1 MPAAQH
7 QVGVGIAGG
16 FHQRRVPQLVDAEMT
31 VRMGRRAHGIAGDAQ
46 AAVGAV
52 LETHRQVE
60 AADQFA
66 VNLRLAGARTD
77 GRPGQQVIEV
87 ARHQRLQQFGGERQ
101 AQRQHVQHQATRQL
115 QPIAH
120 GVTAIQMRIVGQTLP
135 ADRGARLFHVGA
147 HHQQQLVAHFGRQIG
162 QAPGVIQGR
171 GGIVDGTGADHHQ
184 QARIAAIED
193 RANGLALIVHTGGQG
208 GFQRQ
213 ALAQQGGRRQ
223 GLGDASRG
231 DGRLECGELGGS
243 VHLANS
249 LCVPAAEPPGT
260 SESIVRVV
268 SARRRHG

>member
-16 FHQRRVPQLVDAEMT
+16 FHQCRVPQRINAEMA
-31 VRMGRRAHGIAGDAQ
+31 VRMGRRTHGITGDTQ
-46 AAVGAV
+46 AAVGTV
-52 LETHRQVE
+52 LEAHRQLQ

-66 VNLRLAGARTD
+66 VDLRFAGARAD
-77 GRPGQQVIEV
+77 GRPGQQVVEV

-101 AQRQHVQHQATRQL
+101 AQRQHVQHQAARQR
-115 QPIAH
+115 QAFRH

-147 HHQQQLVAHFGRQIG
+147 HHQQQLVVHFGGEIG
-162 QAPGVIQGR
+162 QAPGVIQG
-171 GGIVDGTGADHHQ
+171 GLGIVDGAGTDHYQ
-184 QARIAAIED
+184 QARVAAIED
-193 RANGLALIVHTGGQG
+193 RANGLALIMHTSGQG
-208 GFQRQ
+208 GLQRQ

-223 GLGDASRG
+223 GLSDASRG

-249 LCVPAAEPPGT
+249 FVCAGGGAA
-260 SESIVRVV
+260 
-268 SARRRHG
+268 RH